1 MLKPET
7 MEEQK
12 RVILEDHGATARHV
26 ETVRVRKVIGRLAWW
41 DGDVEVY
48 EITGHP
54 TAARCFAWTMKEMGR
69 LKTTAVLEIPP
80 VDSPQTAVSSVIV
93 AALKAAKNQLRE
105 CWPDSDAT
113 GNSN

>member
-1 MLKPET
+1 
-7 MEEQK
+7 
-12 RVILEDHGATARHV
+12 
-26 ETVRVRKVIGRLAWW
+26 
-41 DGDVEVY
+41 
-48 EITGHP
+48 
-54 TAARCFAWTMKEMGR
+54 MKEMVR
-69 LKTTAVLEIPP
+69 MNTTAVLEIPP